1 MRGLGDAKAYWKV
14 TALPAGLVLLAVFA
28 LQIAGFAPLTR
39 VGQLIFD
46 TYVRAAPRA
55 YEDAP
60 VRIVDIDEES
70 IRRYGQWPWP
80 RTEIALLARRLGEA
94 GAAAIALDVVF
105 SEPDRTSP
113 PRLAEALRRANGD
126 AAVVATLSRLPDND
140 AELAKAFAGL
150 PVVTGFFLTND
161 PFRTQARPRAGFALS
176 GSAPGSAVP
185 AYRNAVLPLAAIA
198 AAASGSGSITLAGDA
213 DGIIRKAPLLMRQ
226 GDQLLPA
233 LSLEAVRVAQGAG
246 AIVVKTSDG
255 SGSLSGGRADG
266 DVVSLKVGDF
276 EVPTTESGALW
287 IHYTPPVPER
297 TVPAWQILSG
307 ALTPQQLEQAFA
319 GQIVFVGAG
328 AIGLRD
334 LVSTPLQDRELG
346 VMIHAQAAEQM
357 ILGKFLIRPDWA
369 VGLERVLVLLLGGL
383 LLLLLPRLG
392 AARGAA
398 LGLVFAAATLGGS
411 WYAFAAHRF
420 LLDPTW
426 PMLAVLV
433 TYGTET
439 ASTYYREER
448 RRSYIHSAF
457 DRYLSPELV
466 RRIAADPGQ
475 LELGGEERQMS
486 VLFLDIRNF
495 SRLSEQLEPQQIVRL
510 LIAFMTPMCDI
521 LLARKATIDKFMGD
535 AILAF
540 WNAPLDDPDQYEN
553 AARAALDMVAE
564 IGRLNREMPR
574 TTTTRGDAVWPG
586 DVAIGIGLN
595 AGPCCV
601 GNMGSAQ
608 RLSYSLIGDTVNLA
622 SRIEGLSKFYGVSIV
637 IGSALR
643 QQIPQFASI
652 QVDLVRVV
660 GRDAAEEIFALVGD
674 ESVARSPEFGQFAET
689 HAKMIAAYRELNF
702 KAAAQWLDEI
712 EHAAKNFGLGKVHAL
727 YRERVAKLEQ
737 DPPPADWD
745 RVFAATEK

>member
-1 MRGLGDAKAYWKV
+1 MDSAKPERAKAGWKV
-14 TALPAGLVLLAVFA
+14 TALPAALVLLAVFA
-28 LQIAGFAPLTR
+28 LQVVGFAPLTR
-39 VGQLIFD
+39 AGQLLFD
-46 TYVRAAPRA
+46 SYLRAAPRA
-55 YEDAP
+55 YAEAP

-70 IRRYGQWPWP
+70 LRRYGQWPWP
-80 RTEIALLARRLGEA
+80 RTDIALLARRLAEA
-94 GAAAIALDVVF
+94 GAAVIALDVVF

-113 PRLAEALRRANGD
+113 PRIAETLRRAEGD

-140 AELAKAFAGL
+140 AELARALADL

-161 PFRTQARPRAGFALS
+161 PFRTQAQPKAGFALS
-176 GSAPGSAVP
+176 GSPPGPAVP
-185 AYRNAVLPLAAIA
+185 AYRNAVLPLPGIA
-198 AAASGSGSITLAGDA
+198 AAASGAGSITLAGDA

-233 LSLEAVRVAQGAG
+233 LSIETLRVAQGAG

-266 DVVSLKVGDF
+266 DIVSLKIGQF

-287 IHYTPPVPER
+287 MYYTPPVPER

-307 ALTPQQLEQAFA
+307 ALTPQQMEQAFA
-319 GQIVFVGAG
+319 GRIVFVGAG

-346 VMIHAQAAEQM
+346 VMVHAQAVEQM
-357 ILGKFLIRPDWA
+357 ILGTFLVRPDWA
-369 VGLERVLVLLLGGL
+369 VGLERVLVLVFGGL
-383 LLLLLPRLG
+383 LIALLPRLG

-398 LGLVFAAATLGGS
+398 LGLALAAATLGAS
-411 WYAFAAHRF
+411 WYAFAGHRF
-420 LLDPTW
+420 LLDPTY
-426 PMLAVLV
+426 PMLAVLA
-433 TYGTET
+433 TYVTET
-439 ASTYYREER
+439 ASTYYREEH

-486 VLFLDIRNF
+486 VLFLDIRDF
-495 SRLSEQLEPQQIVRL
+495 SRMSERLAPQQIVRL

-540 WNAPLDDPDQYEN
+540 WNAPVDDPDQYEN
-553 AARAALDMVAE
+553 AARAALEMVAG
-564 IGRLNREMPR
+564 IDRLNREMAE
-574 TTTTRGDAVWPG
+574 RGDKTWPG
-586 DVAIGIGLN
+586 EVAIGIGLN

-622 SRIEGLSKFYGVSIV
+622 SRIEGLTKFYGVSIA
-637 IGSALR
+637 IGSAFR
-643 QQIPQFASI
+643 QQIPQFASVGI
-652 QVDLVRVV
+652 DLVRVV
-660 GRDAAEEIFALVGD
+660 GRDAAEEVFALVGD
-674 ESVARSPEFGQFAET
+674 ERLARSPEFGQFAEA

-702 KAAAQWLDEI
+702 KAAAQWLDET
-712 EHAAKNFGLGKVHAL
+712 EQAAKHFGLGKVHAL
-727 YRERVAKLEQ
+727 YRGRVAKLEQ
-737 DPPPADWD
+737 DPPSADWD